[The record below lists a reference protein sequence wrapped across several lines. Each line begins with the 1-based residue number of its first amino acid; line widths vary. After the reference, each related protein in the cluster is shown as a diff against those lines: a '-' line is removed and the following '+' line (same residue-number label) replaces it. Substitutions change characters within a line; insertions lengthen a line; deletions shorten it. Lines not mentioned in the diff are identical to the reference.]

1 MTLTPEQLEEA
12 RQLLGISE
20 QSTETAEVPAADTAE
35 STESQASS
43 DTPVESTPA
52 AVTDNTLSVY
62 CPNCS
67 HLLAKVSNDAN

>member
-12 RQLLGISE
+12 KQLLGIPE
-20 QSTETAEVPAADTAE
+20 EAAPATADTAE
-35 STESQASS
+35 SFTTSDSTTATT
-43 DTPVESTPA
+43 DTPVDPVPA
-52 AVTDNTLSVY
+52 AGNSLSVY

>member
-12 RQLLGISE
+12 RQLLGIPE
-20 QSTETAEVPAADTAE
+20 ETAEVPAADTAE
-35 STESQASS
+35 STGSQTTTDA
-43 DTPVESTPA
+43 PVEPTP

>member
-12 RQLLGISE
+12 RQLLGISD
-20 QSTETAEVPAADTAE
+20 QSAETAEVPAADTAE
-35 STESQASS
+35 STGSQEEA
-43 DTPVESTPA
+43 DAPVQSTP